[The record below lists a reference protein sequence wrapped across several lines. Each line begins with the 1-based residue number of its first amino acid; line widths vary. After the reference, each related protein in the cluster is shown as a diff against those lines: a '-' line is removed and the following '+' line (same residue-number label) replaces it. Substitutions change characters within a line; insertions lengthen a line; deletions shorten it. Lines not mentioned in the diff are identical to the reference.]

1 MESSGVISL
10 YFGPRLWLASTLL
23 LDEFTHDLLLV
34 SAEPL
39 SSLMVMPPHWLEGG

>member
-1 MESSGVISL
+1 MEPRSVISL
-10 YFGPRLWLASTLL
+10 HFWPEGRLASTLL
-23 LDEFTHDLLLV
+23 FDEFTHDLLLV